1 MMQKLIL
8 SLFILFIPIA
18 GVAQTETISLEDA
31 IDIALENNYQLK
43 QAENNL
49 SIAEL
54 QELSAKADFFPTLNA
69 NVNRT
74 INVGRRFDTEATGQ
88 FVDVTANFLSASAS
102 SNMDIFSGF
111 ANINNLRSA
120 QSETQSR
127 EELLKRVRENV
138 IFNTASSYLEYLLSV
153 QLLEIAE
160 ENLESAISQLEQ
172 IEAQVEVGSRP
183 TVDLLNQE
191 SVVANSELEV
201 VNREN
206 EVVLSRLALIRGLQ
220 IDPLRDYEFVRP
232 DVEEISSVPR
242 EYDLSELVNTAM
254 NTRSDLK
261 SEISSIKA
269 AEYNL
274 KAIRGAYFPSLTANA
289 NIRSNYSDLSPLS
302 YNDQFFDQNI
312 SRGIGLSLNIPI
324 LNRLNTRTSVQTQEI
339 NLKNAELELENTRL
353 QVIQEVNQ
361 AYSDYIAR
369 TKEMESTDKALI
381 AAERAY
387 ETELQ
392 RYEVGASTLIE
403 LSQANANYVQAQ
415 SNSAQAMYRF
425 IFQGKLLDY
434 FIGRINDNISF

>member
-8 SLFILFIPIA
+8 SLFIIFIPIA

-220 IDPLRDYEFVRP
+220 IDPLGDYEFVRP

>member
-1 MMQKLIL
+1 MMRKLLI
-8 SLFILFIPIA
+8 SLFLLSIPIT
-18 GVAQTETISLEDA
+18 GFAQTETITLEDA
-31 IDIALENNYQLK
+31 VNIALENNYQLK

-69 NVNRT
+69 SVNRT
-74 INVGRRFDTEATGQ
+74 VNVGRRFDTEATGE

-102 SNMDIFSGF
+102 SSMDIFSGF
-111 ANINNLRSA
+111 ANINNLRRA

-127 EELLKRVRENV
+127 EELLQRVRENI
-138 IFNTASSYLEYLLSV
+138 IFNTASSYLNYLLSV
-153 QLLEIAE
+153 QLLSIAE
-160 ENLESAISQLEQ
+160 ENLDSALQQLEQ

-183 TVDLLNQE
+183 NVDLLNQE
-191 SVVANSELEV
+191 SVVANSELDV

-206 EVVLSRLALIRGLQ
+206 EVTLSRLALIRELQ
-220 IDPLRDYEFVRP
+220 IDPLGDYEFVRP
-232 DVEEISSVPR
+232 DVEEISAVPR
-242 EYDLSELVNTAM
+242 EFDLRELVNTAM
-254 NTRSDLK
+254 STRSDLK

-269 AEYNL
+269 AEYDL
-274 KAIRGAYFPSLTANA
+274 KATKGAYLPSLSANA

-324 LNRLNTRTSVQTQEI
+324 LNRLNTRTAVQTQEI
-339 NLKNAELELENTRL
+339 NLKNAELNLENTRL

-369 TKEMESTDKALI
+369 TKEMESTNKALI

-387 ETELQ
+387 ETEQQ

-434 FIGRINDNISF
+434 FIGRISDDISF